1 MWAVELES
9 VSARYADDD
18 GVRLSRVDLQ
28 LAPGRITA
36 LLGPNGAGKS
46 TLIRVVSG
54 RLPVFEG
61 RVSLLGD
68 PLEELAAAERARR
81 VAVVPQR
88 SEVAFGFTVREVVAM
103 GRAPHQGGF
112 MRETGEDA
120 EAIAAAIATCQ
131 LDDLAARPVSELS
144 GGEQKRVHIARAL
157 AQQAPLLLLDE
168 AAAHLDI
175 RHALQLYD
183 VVRRQVESLDLA
195 CLMTTHDLAAA
206 STHADDVVLLKD
218 GQVVARGS
226 VDEVMA
232 PEPLEAAFGVAVEVG
247 HHADGRRYFLPEF
260 PPETPTRPR
269 PQNAAENPAKE
280 GDE

>member
-1 MWAVELES
+1 MWAVEMEA
-9 VSARYADDD
+9 VSARYAEDD
-18 GVRLSRVDLQ
+18 GVRLCQVDLQ

-46 TLIRVVSG
+46 TLIRVISG
-54 RLPVFEG
+54 RLSAFEG

-68 PLEELAAAERARR
+68 PLEALSAGERARR

-112 MRETGEDA
+112 MRETGDDA
-120 EAIAAAIATCQ
+120 EAIDAALATCQ
-131 LDDLAARPVSELS
+131 LEDLASRPVSELS

-157 AQQAPLLLLDE
+157 AQKAPLLLLDE

-183 VVRRQVESLDLA
+183 VVRRQVDNLDLA

-206 STHADDVVLLKD
+206 SAHADDVVLLKE
-218 GQVVARGS
+218 GRVVARGD
-226 VDEVMA
+226 VDEVMT
-232 PEPLEAAFGVAVEVG
+232 PEPLEAAFGVSVQVG
-247 HHADGRRYFLPEF
+247 RHPDGRRYFLPEMAA
-260 PPETPTRPR
+260 RQSLR
-269 PQNAAENPAKE
+269 NAGKKQAEE

>member
-232 PEPLEAAFGVAVEVG
+232 PEPLEAAFGVAVEVLSLI
-247 HHADGRRYFLPEF
+247 HI
-260 PPETPTRPR
+260 
-269 PQNAAENPAKE
+269 
-280 GDE
+280 